1 MWRCGNVGNV
11 GQINISLAQWP
22 HFAGR
27 AYCIHTA
34 LHTRPSCEWSSQYSA
49 RHLPAHTRSDVFS
62 ERVSSL
68 LWREYSDQG
77 PGAVINI
84 RPPLTRGQGTLY
96 RETASNW
103 WEVVMD
109 FLLKQPYA
117 DFCLFYFSPVSISW
131 ELAGPMGVRGISLVY
146 CCCNLEEMAP
156 LGSQLKIARPG
167 PGALTLQA

>member
-11 GQINISLAQWP
+11 GQINISLTQWP

-34 LHTRPSCEWSSQYSA
+34 HSSEWSEQYSA
-49 RHLPAHTRSDVFS
+49 RHLAAHTRSDVFS

-84 RPPLTRGQGTLY
+84 RPPLTRGHGTLS

-103 WEVVMD
+103 SESEVRVMVL
-109 FLLKQPYA
+109 LLKIWSSHGTIPVCFISRLSQFPERA
-117 DFCLFYFSPVSISW
+117 GRANGSAGHFSG
-131 ELAGPMGVRGISLVY
+131 LL
-146 CCCNLEEMAP
+146 L
-156 LGSQLKIARPG
+156 L
-167 PGALTLQA
+167 

>member
-49 RHLPAHTRSDVFS
+49 RHLSAHTRSDVFS

-84 RPPLTRGQGTLY
+84 GPPLTRGHT
-96 RETASNW
+96 REGNCIK
-103 WEVVMD
+103 
-109 FLLKQPYA
+109 L
-117 DFCLFYFSPVSISW
+117 CR
-131 ELAGPMGVRGISLVY
+131 VRGGYGFTSEAMGRFLSVLFLA
-146 CCCNLEEMAP
+146 CLNFLRAGRAN
-156 LGSQLKIARPG
+156 GSAGHFSGL
-167 PGALTLQA
+167 LLL